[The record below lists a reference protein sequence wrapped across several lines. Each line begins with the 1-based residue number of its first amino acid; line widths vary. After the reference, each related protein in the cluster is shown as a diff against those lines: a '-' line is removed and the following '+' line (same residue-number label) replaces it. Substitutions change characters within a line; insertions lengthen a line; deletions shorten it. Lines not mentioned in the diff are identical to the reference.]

1 MEAYSRMEQAHAS
14 IGEFTQAIDAMKHS
28 RDVKMMDIE
37 KLQMEQEVC

>member
-14 IGEFTQAIDAMKHS
+14 IGEFTQAIDGMKHS

-37 KLQMEQEVC
+37 KLQMEQEVS